1 MARKRTTAAQKKA
14 AVKKELVDVK
24 PIQTAAAVAGPS
36 TPSSSFASSSNA
48 KVKVEKKSASPIVKK
63 DPDEDSDGSSMDE
76 GDDELCTP
84 ANPYRVAPLL
94 TPGSA
99 SSEYG
104 DEAQSEDDGSEDE
117 DLEDDQY
124 DDDDEEPENEID
136 VLVGG
141 FPLFYG
147 ALAQNL
153 DACSI
158 CGSDND
164 VQYASYPNDPI
175 GIARLFC
182 KYHKP
187 KQTICKSAA
196 IKHFAQYKNVGGNLN
211 NIDLL
216 EAEIEGTVRV
226 RYDRNPNTPTGVP
239 EMRIYWIRELY
250 ALSRAKVVQ
259 KREEALAKQAEKE
272 RKARIKRAEQ
282 LERKAEADRVR
293 AAKKARQDEDKAA
306 KKAQKQAA
314 AALAR
319 QRKSA
324 QAGNSAEAGPSSSV
338 TVTSTLVIEVSGDD
352 EDESMAPQVPPPS
365 IPAAAPQPN
374 LQRYRVKPEPG
385 LEIPM
390 LPPNASLSVSDG
402 QSFQVK
408 QEA

>member
-24 PIQTAAAVAGPS
+24 PIQTAAAAVGPS
-36 TPSSSFASSSNA
+36 TPSSSNT
-48 KVKVEKKSASPIVKK
+48 KVKIEKKPESRVVKK

-76 GDDELCTP
+76 GDDEPCTP

-94 TPGSA
+94 TPGSP
-99 SSEYG
+99 STEYG
-104 DEAQSEDDGSEDE
+104 DGAESEDDDDAGDE
-117 DLEDDQY
+117 EFEDDQY

-182 KYHKP
+182 KFHKP

-239 EMRIYWIRELY
+239 QMRIFWIRELY

-272 RKARIKRAEQ
+272 EKARIKLVQQR
-282 LERKAEADRVR
+282 ERKAEAARVR
-293 AAKKARQDEDKAA
+293 AAKKAQQDEEKAT
-306 KKAQKQAA
+306 KKAQKQAT

-319 QRKSA
+319 QAKLA
-324 QAGNSAEAGPSSSV
+324 QTGNSAEAGPSSSV
-338 TVTSTLVIEVSGDD
+338 TVTSAFVIDVSGDD
-352 EDESMAPQVPPPS
+352 EDEAVAPQVSSPS
-365 IPAAAPQPN
+365 ISAAAPQPN
-374 LQRYRVKPEPG
+374 LQGYRVKLEPG

-390 LPPNASLSVSDG
+390 LPPNAGLSASDG